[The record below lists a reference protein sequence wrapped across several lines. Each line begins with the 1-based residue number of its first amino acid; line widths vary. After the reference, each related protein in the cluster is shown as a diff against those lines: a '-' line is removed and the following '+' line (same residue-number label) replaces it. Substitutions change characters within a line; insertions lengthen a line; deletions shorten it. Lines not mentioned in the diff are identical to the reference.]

1 MNCLRL
7 SVLMM
12 VFLYACD
19 GNNSTNHKQGSRNI
33 DPHSYANSD
42 KAIIKH
48 LDFNL
53 KVDFDKK
60 ILTGFATWTID
71 NIAKT
76 DEIIFDTKGLY
87 ISKILVDNSKEEVLF
102 SLGDE
107 DEFLG
112 QALSVQIKPETKKV
126 TIYYSTGAD
135 AAALQWLNP
144 EQTSGKEF
152 PFLFTQSQAI
162 LARTWIPIQDSP
174 GVRFTYSANIEV
186 PKHLLALM
194 SAVNPQEKN
203 KDGRYHFE
211 MKHAIPS
218 YLMALAVGD
227 IEFKK
232 VNDITG
238 VYAEPN
244 MLAKA
249 AYEFDDMGKMLTATE
264 ELFGKYRWD
273 RFDVLVLPSSFPFG
287 GMENPMLTFAT
298 PTIITGDRSLVSL
311 IAHELAH
318 SWSGNLVTNA
328 TWNDFWINEGFTVY
342 IERRIIE
349 KLYGKDE
356 AEMLEVL
363 GYKELIHTVDD
374 MGAKN
379 PDTRLKAD
387 FTDRDPD
394 ESVTDIPYE
403 KGYFFLKSIENII
416 GREKFDEF
424 LKNYFHKYAFKG
436 INIKQ
441 FQKELDHHII
451 KGDNHLKSLINSYS
465 WIYQP
470 GIPKEL
476 VVPESKVFKAIDSM
490 IYDFTVNNNLNEV
503 KTKLKSTNQNLYF
516 IKTLPQD
523 LGKEKMRLIDEEFN
537 FTNSENADIQ
547 CAWYT
552 LAIKNS
558 YDVVYPN
565 MASFLINV
573 GRRKFLIPIYK
584 QLILTTKGKILAKE
598 IYFKARDN
606 YHSVTYRTVDD
617 ILTSN

>member
-48 LDFNL
+48 LDLNL

-126 TIYYSTGAD
+126 TIYYSTRAD

-490 IYDFTVNNNLNEV
+490 IYDFTVNNNLKKV

-537 FTNSENADIQ
+537 FANSENAEIQ

-598 IYFKARDN
+598 IYSKARDN